1 MPSRTQAQRI
11 AELEAELAELKARLA
26 ALEPLP
32 GSMQGQP
39 GEVRV
44 GGRTVRL
51 RPLSPAQWV
60 LALREIPTF
69 LLAYAVQEARGKEPE
84 EKLLEQLL
92 DTARRWVVA
101 CAVDL
106 EGVDVAM
113 MTIPEAQEVV
123 REVSRQNGLDAHLA
137 EFFRQRLGPTARPG
151 RASLRLSTQPDV
163 GAN

>member
-1 MPSRTQAQRI
+1 MARGELEQLRARL
-11 AELEAELAELKARLA
+11 AELEARLA
-26 ALEPLP
+26 ALEPSP
-32 GSMQGQP
+32 GAAQGEP

-44 GGRTVRL
+44 GGRPVRL

-60 LALREIPTF
+60 LALKELPGF

-84 EKLLEQLL
+84 EKLLERLL

-113 MTIPEAQEVV
+113 MTIPEAQDVV

-137 EFFRQRLGPTARPG
+137 EFFRQRLGAATGPG
-151 RASLRLSTQPDV
+151 RAALRLPPEPNA